1 MISVDHQAF
10 VVLGEPI
17 LSAGLSLLIL
27 VGHVDPANAQGG
39 KQGCSKRFEHLFFV
53 CSAVVFVALLL
64 SQKLDD
70 ELSAGCASDVMLRL
84 S

>member
-1 MISVDHQAF
+1 MIGVDHQAF

-39 KQGCSKRFEHLFFV
+39 KQGCSKRFEHLFFFYA
-53 CSAVVFVALLL
+53 AVVFVALLL

-70 ELSAGCASDVMLRL
+70 ELFAGERE
-84 S
+84 